1 MNAYQKEMLSVKN
14 AIERMV
20 QGQISSFSKNPDTNS
35 ADLLFSQVDRFIAGL
50 YVSGQIESVYSVS
63 VTGGNQL
70 EISFGCAGQKSTVT
84 FLLPRELSFRKEA
97 APSQVELSL
106 ISDIADIRF
115 DLSDSSDQVI
125 NDLAHFQGRLLAAAT
140 DAMMMANVEETS
152 PLDITYIAFGE
163 WEEVAKAEEIKR
175 DIADGTTARTTF
187 DDMSQRLVEWYDERY
202 VERLREEAAVL
213 DQREA
218 DDLTAAYE
226 RAKKVR

>member
-1 MNAYQKEMLSVKN
+1 MNVYQKEMLSVKN

-63 VTGGNQL
+63 VTGDNQL

-97 APSQVELSL
+97 APSQMELSL
-106 ISDIADIRF
+106 VSDIADIRF
-115 DLSDSSDQVI
+115 DLSVGEATEQVRY
-125 NDLAHFQGRLLAAAT
+125 DLQHFISA
-140 DAMMMANVEETS
+140 VEEALEET
-152 PLDITYIAFGE
+152 PLPDITYIAFGE
-163 WEEVAKAEEIKR
+163 WEEVEKASLKM
-175 DIADGTTARTTF
+175 DAVQQSLDWSAD
-187 DDMSQRLVEWYDERY
+187 RY
-202 VERLREEAAVL
+202 VEALRQEAAVL
-213 DQREA
+213 DRREA
-218 DDLTAAYE
+218 DDLIAAYE